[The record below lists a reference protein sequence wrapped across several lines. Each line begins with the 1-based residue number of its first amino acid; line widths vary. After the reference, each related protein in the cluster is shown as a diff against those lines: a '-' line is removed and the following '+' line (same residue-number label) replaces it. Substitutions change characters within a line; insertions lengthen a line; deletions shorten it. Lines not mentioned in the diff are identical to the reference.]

1 MATININKAT
11 KEQLMTIRD
20 IGATRATAIINERQN
35 QFPLTLKKFKQIPG
49 ISAHIRD
56 HWYHREELHLKYL
69 RKKKKGK
76 NV

>member
-35 QFPLTLKKFKQIPG
+35 QGQLTLEKLKQILG
-49 ISAHIRD
+49 ISTHIWDPLVSSRRITFEI
-56 HWYHREELHLKYL
+56 HEEEE
-69 RKKKKGK
+69 KGEEF
-76 NV
+76 

>member
-35 QFPLTLKKFKQIPG
+35 QFPLTLEKFKQIPG
-49 ISAHIRD
+49 ISAHI
-56 HWYHREELHLKYL
+56 
-69 RKKKKGK
+69 
-76 NV
+76 